1 MPKSSLEKQIERQMK
16 QEKQLAEKRRRDEQK
31 RAREDAQAQRKAA
44 IREQASSVVNGQPL
58 VEGFRIMDST
68 SEEMLKCLLEC
79 GGRQESH
86 VNFSDDMFPPYVQMS
101 VGLELEKLTQYGMIG
116 GLMLFNNGGMLDLLP
131 PSLSYFEDKEAAL
144 ERQAKREE
152 ESGKYIV
159 NYGNMVFGNV
169 SGSTLTVDNSIHQI
183 EQAIEEHGGEDKEEL
198 YDLLEEVKELISNIE
213 VSRTIPKQK
222 KLFERISDHLEK
234 HGWFYG
240 AVVQLL
246 GTAAF
251 NMIGG

>member
-86 VNFSDDMFPPYVQMS
+86 VNFSDDMFPPYDQMS
-101 VGLELEKLTQYGMIG
+101 VGLELVKLTQYGMIG
-116 GLMLFNNGGMLDLLP
+116 CLMLFNN
-131 PSLSYFEDKEAAL
+131 
-144 ERQAKREE
+144 
-152 ESGKYIV
+152 V
-159 NYGNMVFGNV
+159 
-169 SGSTLTVDNSIHQI
+169 
-183 EQAIEEHGGEDKEEL
+183 
-198 YDLLEEVKELISNIE
+198 
-213 VSRTIPKQK
+213 
-222 KLFERISDHLEK
+222 
-234 HGWFYG
+234 
-240 AVVQLL
+240 
-246 GTAAF
+246 
-251 NMIGG
+251 